1 MLPSRNIHD
10 AYMHLTNYSLNKR
23 SATYLHT
30 ESDDDGSKRTMK
42 RVFRRLGLMRYDVTL
57 IWEDIK
63 RLVAKTIIAI
73 TPELKVE
80 YRAEVP
86 PGKAGPTC
94 FQVSQ

>member
-1 MLPSRNIHD
+1 
-10 AYMHLTNYSLNKR
+10 MHLTNYSLNKR
-23 SATYLHT
+23 SSTYLHT

-80 YRAEVP
+80 YRSEVP

-94 FQVSQ
+94 FQVSRL